1 VAWERSIV
9 YPCCDGIIQ
18 HTHGGPDLQAPRR
31 FWWSFDRAAPGSAT
45 LRVFTEVCALLR
57 VDRNAEFDEVNVRG
71 DFRRNLVRNLAKCI
85 GRVVRR
91 DTERVVPLKSS
102 AIAEGHLVVHGGI
115 YRAQGHRPMLRVCF
129 SPHSDVG
136 LRLTLLYR
144 IAWGLVRLASPLF
157 AFGGSKLARGM
168 TGRRGARD
176 LLVLWGEH
184 VRDPCRPVV
193 WFHAPSA
200 GEGLQAKAVIEEL
213 RAKRPDVQV
222 VYTFFSPSAGEFA
235 GGMDVDVATYLP
247 WDLRGPLSEV
257 LEAVTPDAVL
267 FTKTEVWPTL
277 VAEAYRRGI
286 PTGIVAATVP
296 VGAGRMRPLARRIL
310 GPAWNALSIA
320 CANSEADAA
329 ALRSLGV
336 RSVVLEVTGDPGIDS
351 AATRFD
357 ARDRGASW
365 LAPFRVDPRP
375 TLVAGSTWGPDED
388 VLLPALLT
396 VRDAVGDLRVVI
408 APHEPRGEVVRAL
421 LQRLGADGWNAT
433 TLLEFEQG
441 ESVQR
446 LDVDRGPNAIVVE
459 RVGVLAELYEAASVS
474 FVGGGFHTRGLHS
487 VLEPAAAGSPIV
499 FGPQHQNARAA
510 ADLIADAGAEVAG
523 DPQALAGVLTKWLSD
538 RSAGQDAG
546 AAAAR
551 YIDRHRGAAARSAA
565 LLDSLLQITQ

>member
-1 VAWERSIV
+1 
-9 YPCCDGIIQ
+9 
-18 HTHGGPDLQAPRR
+18 
-31 FWWSFDRAAPGSAT
+31 
-45 LRVFTEVCALLR
+45 
-57 VDRNAEFDEVNVRG
+57 
-71 DFRRNLVRNLAKCI
+71 
-85 GRVVRR
+85 
-91 DTERVVPLKSS
+91 
-102 AIAEGHLVVHGGI
+102 
-115 YRAQGHRPMLRVCF
+115 MLRVCF

-365 LAPFRVDPRP
+365 LAPFRADPRP

-388 VLLPALLT
+388 VLLPALLDSSRRRGGSSCGDRASRAARRGGAGPAAAT
-396 VRDAVGDLRVVI
+396 RVRTAGMR
-408 APHEPRGEVVRAL
+408 
-421 LQRLGADGWNAT
+421 RLW
-433 TLLEFEQG
+433 LEFEQG

-446 LDVDRGPNAIVVE
+446 PGCRPGAQRDRGGA
-459 RVGVLAELYEAASVS
+459 
-474 FVGGGFHTRGLHS
+474 GGRS
-487 VLEPAAAGSPIV
+487 R
-499 FGPQHQNARAA
+499 RA
-510 ADLIADAGAEVAG
+510 V
-523 DPQALAGVLTKWLSD
+523 
-538 RSAGQDAG
+538 
-546 AAAAR
+546 
-551 YIDRHRGAAARSAA
+551 
-565 LLDSLLQITQ
+565 